1 MHVAGW
7 QFKTDVAA
15 DCITILLQ
23 LNLKWY
29 EFFDSYGKAI
39 HMKGSR
45 SQDNRQNKSMPGH
58 RPLPQN
64 KDDLDSRGGE
74 EQDNKGDDV
83 TNNRKEVHS
92 EKPGQRGRDKE

>member
-1 MHVAGW
+1 M
-7 QFKTDVAA
+7 DVAA
-15 DCITILLQ
+15 HCPTILLQ
-23 LNLKWY
+23 QILKWY
-29 EFFDSYGKAI
+29 EFFDSLCKAN

-83 TNNRKEVHS
+83 TNNKKDVHS
-92 EKPGQRGRDKE
+92 EKPGQRRRDKE